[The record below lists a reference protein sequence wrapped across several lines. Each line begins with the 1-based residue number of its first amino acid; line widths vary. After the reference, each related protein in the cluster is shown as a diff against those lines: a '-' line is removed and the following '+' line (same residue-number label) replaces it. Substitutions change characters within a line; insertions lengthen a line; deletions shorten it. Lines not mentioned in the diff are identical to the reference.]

1 METKIVWCFKK
12 AGAKIIEPN
21 ENMQSSFT
29 KLSIQTLKSAEM
41 TLGQKDFVWATS
53 MIYYAE
59 YYALYSLLLKLG
71 VKSENHECSLEIAG
85 FLMDKSIDL
94 KGVKRAKKLRIDAQ
108 YYLKTVSD
116 DELQEELRNAKI
128 IVNDIIN
135 IINKLSTKE
144 IKEYRNKLLK
154 LIKS

>member
-1 METKIVWCFKK
+1 
-12 AGAKIIEPN
+12 
-21 ENMQSSFT
+21 
-29 KLSIQTLKSAEM
+29 
-41 TLGQKDFVWATS
+41 
-53 MIYYAE
+53 
-59 YYALYSLLLKLG
+59 
-71 VKSENHECSLEIAG
+71 
-85 FLMDKSIDL
+85 MDKSIDL

>member
-1 METKIVWCFKK
+1 
-12 AGAKIIEPN
+12 
-21 ENMQSSFT
+21 
-29 KLSIQTLKSAEM
+29 
-41 TLGQKDFVWATS
+41 

-85 FLMDKSIDL
+85 FLMDESIDL